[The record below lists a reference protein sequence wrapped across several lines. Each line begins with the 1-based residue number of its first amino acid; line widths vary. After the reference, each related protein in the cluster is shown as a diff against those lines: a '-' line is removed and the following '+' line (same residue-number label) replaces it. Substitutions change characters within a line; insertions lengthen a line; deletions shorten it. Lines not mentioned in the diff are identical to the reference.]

1 MEAGRRSEAEEALV
15 AYRIS
20 WDPNEGFVSIV
31 APTAQ
36 DALLLS
42 DDFERRGMPPMVSEL
57 DGTPL
62 TRLDLELMIAAQS
75 TTVRTDA

>member
-1 MEAGRRSEAEEALV
+1 M
-15 AYRIS
+15 
-20 WDPNEGFVSIV
+20 SIV

-36 DALLLS
+36 DALLLA
-42 DDFERRGMPPMVSEL
+42 DDFERRGIPPMVSEL

-75 TTVRTDA
+75 SAKRADA